1 MAQSPKGAGILKE
14 GNQSMNEIT
23 PIIPE
28 GKIAWLVGEYHVA
41 TDFEVIKEDLNK
53 RMTDPYW
60 TEEHKQAVYD
70 YALQV
75 HNHNRRVYNSVL
87 SGRVS
92 NDLLG

>member
-1 MAQSPKGAGILKE
+1 MR
-14 GNQSMNEIT
+14 EIT

-28 GKIAWLVGEYHVA
+28 GKIAWLVSEYHVA
-41 TDFEVIKEDLNK
+41 TDFSIIKDDLEK
-53 RMTDPYW
+53 RMTDAHW
-60 TEEHKQAVYD
+60 TEERKQAVYD

-92 NDLLG
+92 NELLD